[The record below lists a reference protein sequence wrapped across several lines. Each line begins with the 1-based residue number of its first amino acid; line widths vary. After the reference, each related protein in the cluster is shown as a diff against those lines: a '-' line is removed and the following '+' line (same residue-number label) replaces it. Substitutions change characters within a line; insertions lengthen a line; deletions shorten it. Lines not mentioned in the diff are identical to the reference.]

1 MHLKELKQCRLI
13 TTGVKT
19 YDYCQPNIKLVF
31 QISKI
36 REQLKL
42 KVDKSNLILIIENRG
57 IKKCYTSG

>member
-1 MHLKELKQCRLI
+1 MLDVRRYIKGF

-42 KVDKSNLILIIENRG
+42 KVDTYIQFDFNNR
-57 IKKCYTSG
+57 K